1 VLLYTMKQLQLQLV
15 DWDKVKLGQLLAE
28 NRELRKKIDFLQHSR
43 SSYIGKAKNYKQAII
58 SLLEEGKNYKEI
70 IGMTGKSENW
80 IRVVEQQYR
89 KLKFKTK

>member
-1 VLLYTMKQLQLQLV
+1 MKQLQLPLI
-15 DWDKVKLGQLLAE
+15 DFDKVRLGQLQAE
-28 NRELRKKIDFLQHSR
+28 NRELKKKIDFLQHSR
-43 SSYIGKAKNYKQAII
+43 SSYIGKAKNYKQTII
-58 SLLEEGKNYKEI
+58 NLLEEGKTYKEI